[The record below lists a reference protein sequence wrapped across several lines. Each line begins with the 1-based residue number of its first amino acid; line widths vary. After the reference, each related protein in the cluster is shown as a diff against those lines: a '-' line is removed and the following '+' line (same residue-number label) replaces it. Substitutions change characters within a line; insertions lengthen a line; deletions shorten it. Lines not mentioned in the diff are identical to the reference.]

1 MRVKEKKVTEQKV
14 TDQTDTLLPNL
25 GQALAPTLPVWELS
39 QNEFEAIRIAKQN
52 FCWTTLARI
61 TTICEEQ
68 YQCTTKTRARTCACL
83 ACFLSSL
90 LLRLPE
96 DILSEHI
103 PPLILSSPIQQ
114 MSIIFSSQTSELIE
128 ALKKYPARDF
138 RVSCGGVIFESRFV
152 FNGTSYITGLYNEE
166 LSDLHLW
173 PQLLPTINNTF
184 ARRVLTLTACKLLRR
199 FRPRR
204 GIVLFL
210 SKRICVKSSSR
221 THPFEAS
228 TMRFVEDNTSIPV
241 PKVYCSFVHNGRTYI
256 VMERIQGEM
265 LARVWK
271 SRSTESQTKILEQ
284 LKKFTQELRSLAQLD
299 TVGVTNV
306 DGGLLYDIRL
316 GSQRFGPFQ
325 TVQEFHS
332 FLRGGRAR
340 ALGFDP
346 EIDQM
351 MERQDGPWPPPI
363 FTHGDL
369 SSLNILVRGDEVVGI
384 VDWETAGWYPSYWE
398 YATACQVNI
407 RNFFWREQID
417 SFLEPMPE
425 ELAMDQVRQ
434 RYFGDI

>member
-1 MRVKEKKVTEQKV
+1 MDVIDTQLTQCTGRKPVYREASTQLRGKENLMRVINSRSNSRNRYEYATILLSYDD
-14 TDQTDTLLPNL
+14 TDGKNQNGV
-25 GQALAPTLPVWELS
+25 GQ
-39 QNEFEAIRIAKQN
+39 Q
-52 FCWTTLARI
+52 
-61 TTICEEQ
+61 
-68 YQCTTKTRARTCACL
+68 
-83 ACFLSSL
+83 
-90 LLRLPE
+90 
-96 DILSEHI
+96 D
-103 PPLILSSPIQQ
+103 PLQ
-114 MSIIFSSQTSELIE
+114 
-128 ALKKYPARDF
+128 
-138 RVSCGGVIFESRFV
+138 
-152 FNGTSYITGLYNEE
+152 
-166 LSDLHLW
+166 W

-407 RNFFWREQID
+407 HQDIIKVSVIVHRRLALTQNMLWYREEMTSTTFAIRYLRLQRWAG
-417 SFLEPMPE
+417 
-425 ELAMDQVRQ
+425 LAFTCIAATRIRSKFYD
-434 RYFGDI
+434 YI